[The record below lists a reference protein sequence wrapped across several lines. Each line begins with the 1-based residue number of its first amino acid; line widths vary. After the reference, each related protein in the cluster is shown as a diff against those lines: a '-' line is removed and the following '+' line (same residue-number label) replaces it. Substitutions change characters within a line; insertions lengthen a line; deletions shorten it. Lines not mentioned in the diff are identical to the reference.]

1 MLASYAPANAGLLND
16 LDLLPDGRIAVT
28 DSISGTVYLLDPSS
42 DSPTLQPVLP
52 AASFEGPNG
61 IVALPDGQLVVTD
74 FHALWLIDPS
84 APAPMRKRQI
94 TTPGGR
100 YLGGM
105 DGLARDGEHIVAIQN
120 LVGRGRV
127 WRLRVNA
134 EAARVDDLQLL
145 LRQHPDLR
153 NPTTGVVV
161 GRRFLLVA
169 DPNLQMFA
177 NDAVTPAPPG
187 RHGHRILAL
196 PLP

>member
-1 MLASYAPANAGLLND
+1 
-16 LDLLPDGRIAVT
+16 
-28 DSISGTVYLLDPSS
+28 
-42 DSPTLQPVLP
+42 
-52 AASFEGPNG
+52 
-61 IVALPDGQLVVTD
+61 
-74 FHALWLIDPS
+74 
-84 APAPMRKRQI
+84 MRKRRI

-127 WRLRVNA
+127 WRFRIDPAFADV
-134 EAARVDDLQLL
+134 EDLHLL
-145 LRQHPDLR
+145 LRQHSDLR

-161 GRRFLLVA
+161 GRRFLFVA